1 VLATN
6 PVGKVQV
13 VVNST
18 SCHST
23 NQCVANVATQ
33 GEAVGKSTVAHSRS
47 SVIMFLSQIADN
59 ERNEKT
65 AHLKFPALANV
76 KDVLCF
82 VFRFDAVGA
91 PAEYHQVKLCA
102 STL

>member
-1 VLATN
+1 MLATN

-18 SCHST
+18 ICHST

-33 GEAVGKSTVAHSRS
+33 GEAVGNKTAAHSQS
-47 SVIMFLSQIADN
+47 SVIMFLLQMADN

-65 AHLKFPALANV
+65 AHLKFPALAKV
-76 KDVLCF
+76 KAVLCL
-82 VFRFDAVGA
+82 VVKIAVVDT
-91 PAEYHQVKLCA
+91 PAAYHQVKLCA